1 MLEVVILN
9 DLSNKICV
17 PNKKEDLNL
26 SLFNTITRIDES
38 KSLTKHISC
47 KCKCRFDGRKCNWGQ
62 WWNNKCRHEQKKHYL
77 CEKGY
82 VWNLATCNCEN
93 GKYLAS
99 IVDDSSIMCDEF
111 MESYNKEKHFNKKK
125 ATC

>member
-9 DLSNKICV
+9 DLPNKICV

-26 SLFNTITRIDES
+26 GLFNMITRIDES
-38 KSLTKHISC
+38 KTLTKHISC

-62 WWNNKCRHEQKKHYL
+62 WWNNKCRHEQKKHHL
-77 CEKGY
+77 CEKGV

-99 IVDDSSIMCDEF
+99 IVDDSSIICDEF
-111 MESYNKEKHFNKKK
+111 MESYNKETNFNKKK